1 MAILEGIL
9 TGSLANQLIVNRFHY
24 IGAGDTGPVTPS
36 FCLLAALGFIAPT
49 PPATAFETGSFA
61 LSLQDN
67 VCDDYIFKA
76 FYVRNLYDVTD
87 FVEQAYPA
95 TVTGT
100 KTTEVESPVMALGL
114 TGSRVRTDIKRA
126 SKRFAGIPDNLTD
139 NLGILNST
147 GLAVG
152 NAWADKLSDVLT
164 YSVGGASYTLTPAV
178 LGLQAYT
185 TPSGK
190 TAYRPFSTESA
201 QLDHVA
207 TGFTFTPMSTL
218 RSQTSRQVG
227 RGA

>member
-9 TGSLANQLIVNRFHY
+9 TGTYASQLIVNRFHY
-24 IGAGDTGPVTPS
+24 IGTGDPGPATPS
-36 FCLLAALGFIAPT
+36 FCLLSALGFIAPT
-49 PPATAFETGSFA
+49 PPATAFTAGSFA

-67 VCDDYIFKA
+67 VCNDYVFNS

-100 KTTEVESPVMALGL
+100 KTVEAESPVLALGL
-114 TGSRVRTDIKRA
+114 VGTRVRTDIKRA
-126 SKRFAGIPDNLTD
+126 SKRFAGIPVDLTD
-139 NLGILNST
+139 NLGVLNVT

-152 NAWADKLSDVLT
+152 NAWAIKLSDVLT
-164 YSVGGASYTLTPAV
+164 YTAGGASYSLAPAV

-185 TPSGK
+185 APSGNR
-190 TAYRPFSTESA
+190 AYRPYATEAA
-201 QLDHVA
+201 QLAHVA
-207 TGFTFTPMSTL
+207 TGFSYAPVASL
-218 RSQTSRQVG
+218 RSQVSRQVG